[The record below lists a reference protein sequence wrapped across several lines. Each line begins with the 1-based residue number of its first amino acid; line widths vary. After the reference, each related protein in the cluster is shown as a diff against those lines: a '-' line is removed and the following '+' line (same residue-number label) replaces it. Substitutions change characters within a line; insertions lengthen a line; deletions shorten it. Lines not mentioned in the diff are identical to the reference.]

1 MQFSFHPWQFLPTSA
16 ERRAGVGGNRINDVA
31 TGSRLFKDSARRV
44 VVPRKSRKHK
54 SDSSFFTYHRWTPSG
69 RESRRYDDPRRR
81 MRIRTL
87 ASLHSRP
94 CSRRDGDAR
103 GSAESYAR

>member
-1 MQFSFHPWQFLPTSA
+1 MQFSFHSWQFLPTSA
-16 ERRAGVGGNRINDVA
+16 KRRAGAGGNRINDVA
-31 TGSRLFKDSARRV
+31 TGSRPFKDSARHI

-54 SDSSFFTYHRWTPSG
+54 SDSSFFTYHHWTPSG

-87 ASLHSRP
+87 ASPHSRP
-94 CSRRDGDAR
+94 CNRRDGDAR
-103 GSAESYAR
+103 GGPESCAH